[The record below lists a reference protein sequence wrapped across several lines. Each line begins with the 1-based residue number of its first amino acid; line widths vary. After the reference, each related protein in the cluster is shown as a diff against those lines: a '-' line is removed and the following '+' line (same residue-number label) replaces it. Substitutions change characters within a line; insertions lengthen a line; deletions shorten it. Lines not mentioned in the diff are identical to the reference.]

1 MTVHN
6 YTTNTHKHTQRARW
20 LFKIYYH

>member
-6 YTTNTHKHTQRARW
+6 YTRNLHKHTQRARW
-20 LFKIYYH
+20 LLEIYYH